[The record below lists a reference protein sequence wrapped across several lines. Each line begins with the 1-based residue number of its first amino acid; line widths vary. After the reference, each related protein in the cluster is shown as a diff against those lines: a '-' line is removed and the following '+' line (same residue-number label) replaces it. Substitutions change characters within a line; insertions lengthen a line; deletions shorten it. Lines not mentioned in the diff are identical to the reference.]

1 MARRRR
7 LRINRK
13 TLVAVGGILLI
24 VIFIV
29 EYVAMLVS
37 GHSYEV
43 VVFAPMNYEYDAQA
57 IAKEVSKTLG
67 IKKYQVKTLN
77 VNLSNPLFAIA
88 LYDRGDPVLA
98 LLYPLSPDLPRVVSY
113 VFNRLAYSV
122 PHNESW
128 ILIVSG
134 NSLQP
139 IRVKRNPTSFIND
152 LEQFFQQLSSLE
164 KAAQNM
170 NVTVTTSSTAT
181 NATNTTR

>member
-1 MARRRR
+1 MARKRR

-13 TLVAVGGILLI
+13 TLVAIGGILLI
-24 VIFIV
+24 TIFIV

-37 GHSYEV
+37 GHSYKI
-43 VVFAPMNYEYDAQA
+43 VVFAPANYEYDAQA
-57 IAKEVSKTLG
+57 VAKEVSKTLG
-67 IKKYQVKTLN
+67 IKKYQVKTLG

-98 LLYPLSPDLPRVVSY
+98 LLYPLSPDLPQIVSY

-134 NSLQP
+134 KSLQP
-139 IRVKRNPTSFIND
+139 IRVKRDPTSFVND
-152 LEQFFQQLSSLE
+152 LQQFFQQISSLE

-170 NVTVTTSSTAT
+170 NVSVTS
-181 NATNTTR
+181 TNTTTTSTK